1 LHEEHTYTLRTLSA
15 LVPCPD
21 LEDIAAFIDGRLP
34 RNGRSRITEHLAHC
48 ESCYE
53 VFSGAARLNRDLEVA
68 SAGFSP
74 LEAEVCGGRL
84 AVFGGWVTR
93 SLGGRRAVTWGS
105 LAAGVLVALGFV
117 VTHHVRAGGSEA
129 LTAAA
134 LLEPGAGRA
143 ASLASGPWIGRT
155 SRGEP
160 DQAQWSFK
168 LGVELVDLRL
178 ALEKGDPAQADET
191 LREIDSVLERSDLL
205 VAPEVRQTYQNLRES
220 LWGGSAPRSQLGNA
234 DQRER
239 QGLGGLV
246 DPFLLDLGRWVEAS
260 RRSAAAHQP
269 EIFFADRTRRL
280 LDRALSVGPD
290 QVDPDIQAELR
301 RLRTTA
307 EASDRR
313 LDYPQLE
320 RLCGEILAHYVPS
333 RR

>member
-1 LHEEHTYTLRTLSA
+1 MRSIQLENSER

-34 RNGRSRITEHLAHC
+34 RSGRSRITEHLAHC
-48 ESCYE
+48 ERCYE
-53 VFSGAARLNRDLEVA
+53 VFIGAARLNRNLEVA
-68 SAGFSP
+68 PVRIIP
-74 LEAEVCGGRL
+74 LEPEVCGGRL
-84 AVFGGWVTR
+84 GVLNGWVTR
-93 SLGGRRAVTWGS
+93 SLGGWRAVTWAS
-105 LAAGVLVALGFV
+105 LAAGVLVPLGFI
-117 VTHHVRAGGSEA
+117 VTHHVRVGGSEA

-143 ASLASGPWIGRT
+143 AALASGPWIGRT

-178 ALEKGDPAQADET
+178 ALEKDDPAQADEALT
-191 LREIDSVLERSDLL
+191 EINSVLERTDLL
-205 VAPEVRQTYQNLRES
+205 VAPEVKQTYQNLRES
-220 LWGGSAPRSQLGNA
+220 LWGGSAFRSQLGNA
-234 DQRER
+234 DRRER
-239 QGLGGLV
+239 KGLGGLV

-269 EIFFADRTRRL
+269 EIFFAARPRRL

-307 EASDRR
+307 EASDRK